1 MTDVCGCNVLQFFA
15 GFLEGAGRVVGG
27 RGGGGTR
34 SMLAGMVS
42 GMDFT
47 KTLDIVENY
56 SQH

>member
-1 MTDVCGCNVLQFFA
+1 MCGCNVLQFFA